1 MSGASSRLGIAV
13 EAWTR
18 AVRPGSIE
26 DMTHALPQI
35 LDDHVARG
43 TAPGIIG
50 VHGDPGG
57 RVEIV
62 AAGDLPADAIV
73 RIQSM
78 TKPILAVAALRL
90 VQEGR
95 LGLDDPVERWLPELA
110 DRRVLR
116 SPDAALDDIVPAATP
131 ITVRHLLTNTSGYG
145 VQVVPSPLA
154 EAMIGNRTA
163 AGQEP
168 VAMGA
173 QEWLEALAA
182 LPLAFEPGTGW
193 RYHHSFGTLGILLSR
208 VVDGSLEE
216 HLQRDLFRPLGMVDT
231 GYTVP
236 LDQAHRLPAAYR
248 HDGGVLVEIE
258 PAAGGFSVAPAPFD
272 LSHSE
277 LVSTAADYA
286 AFAGMLAAG
295 GRHDGN
301 VIVDPELL
309 ALMRTDQVASSA
321 KTDDSFFP
329 GFWEGTG
336 WGFGVAVQTE
346 GENAGRYG
354 WSGGQGT
361 DFWIDPDGS
370 FRVVLS
376 QVEMGP
382 EIMGLFADVQ

>member
-1 MSGASSRLGIAV
+1 MTAS
-13 EAWTR
+13 
-18 AVRPGSIE
+18 
-26 DMTHALPQI
+26 LPQI

-43 TAPGIIG
+43 TAPGIVG
-50 VHGDPGG
+50 VQGMPGG

-62 AAGDLPADAIV
+62 ASGDLRADAIV

-95 LGLDDPVERWLPELA
+95 LRLDDPVERWLPELA
-110 DRRVLR
+110 GRRVLR
-116 SPDAALDDIVPAATP
+116 TPEAALDDVGFAMTP
-131 ITVRHLLTNTSGYG
+131 ITLRHLLTLTSGYG
-145 VQVVPSPLA
+145 VQVVPTPLA
-154 EAMIGNRTA
+154 EAMIANRTA

-193 RYHHSFGTLGILLSR
+193 RYHHSFGILGILLAR
-208 VVDGSLEE
+208 VVDGPLEA
-216 HLQRDLFRPLGMVDT
+216 HLQRDLFDPLGMVDT

-236 LDQAHRLPAAYR
+236 LDKAHRLPAAYR
-248 HDGGVLVEIE
+248 HEDGELVEIE
-258 PAAGGFSVAPAPFD
+258 PAAGGFSLAPAPFD

-295 GRHDGN
+295 GRRDGT
-301 VIVDPELL
+301 VILDPGSL
-309 ALMRTDQVASSA
+309 ALMCSDQVSSST

-329 GFWEGTG
+329 GFWEDTG
-336 WGFGVAVQTE
+336 WGFGVAVQTA
-346 GENAGRYG
+346 GEHSGRYG

-370 FRVVLS
+370 FRIVLS

-382 EIMGLFADVQ
+382 EVMGLFADVQ

>member
-1 MSGASSRLGIAV
+1 
-13 EAWTR
+13 
-18 AVRPGSIE
+18 
-26 DMTHALPQI
+26 MTPSLAQI

-50 VHGDPGG
+50 VQGEPGG
-57 RVEIV
+57 SIEIV
-62 AAGDLPADAIV
+62 VAGDLPVDAIV

-95 LGLDDPVERWLPELA
+95 LRLDDPVEQWLPELA

-116 SPDAALDDIVPAATP
+116 APDAPLGDVEPATTP
-131 ITVRHLLTNTSGYG
+131 ITLRHLLTHTSGYG
-145 VQVVPSPLA
+145 VQVVSSPLA
-154 EAMIGNRTA
+154 EAMIENRTA

-168 VAMGA
+168 VALGA
-173 QEWLEALAA
+173 QEWLDALAA

-193 RYHHSFGTLGILLSR
+193 RYHHSFGILGILLSR
-208 VVDGSLEE
+208 VVDGSWEE
-216 HLQRDLFRPLGMVDT
+216 HLQRDLFGPLGMVDT
-231 GYTVP
+231 GFTVP
-236 LDQAHRLPAAYR
+236 LDHAHRLPAAYR
-248 HDGGVLVEIE
+248 HEDGALIEIE
-258 PAAGGFSVAPAPFD
+258 PAAGGFSVEPAPFD

-301 VIVDPELL
+301 VVLDPALL
-309 ALMRTDQVASSA
+309 ALMRSDQVPAAA
-321 KTDDSFFP
+321 KTADSFFP

-336 WGFGVAVQTE
+336 WGFGVAVQTA
-346 GENAGRYG
+346 GEHVGRFG

-361 DFWIDPDGS
+361 DFWIDQDGS
-370 FRVVLS
+370 FRVVMS

-382 EIMGLFADVQ
+382 EVMGLFADVQ

>member
-1 MSGASSRLGIAV
+1 
-13 EAWTR
+13 
-18 AVRPGSIE
+18 
-26 DMTHALPQI
+26 MTPSLAQI

-50 VHGDPGG
+50 VQGSPSGAI
-57 RVEIV
+57 EIV
-62 AAGDLPADAIV
+62 TAGDLPADAIV

-95 LGLDDPVERWLPELA
+95 LRLDDPVEQWLPELA

-116 SPDAALDDIVPAATP
+116 APDAPLDDVVPATTP
-131 ITVRHLLTNTSGYG
+131 ITLRHLLTNTSGYG

-154 EAMIGNRTA
+154 EAMVANRTA

-173 QEWLEALAA
+173 QEWLDALAA
-182 LPLAFEPGTGW
+182 LPLAFEPGIGW
-193 RYHHSFGTLGILLSR
+193 RYHHSFGILGIMLSR

-216 HLQRDLFRPLGMVDT
+216 HLHRDLFGPLGMVDT
-231 GYTVP
+231 AYTVP
-236 LDQAHRLPAAYR
+236 IEQAHRLPAAYR
-248 HDGGVLVEIE
+248 HEDGTLVEIE
-258 PAAGGFSVAPAPFD
+258 PAASGFSVAPAPFD

-286 AFAGMLAAG
+286 AFVGMLAAG

-301 VIVDPELL
+301 VVVDPELL
-309 ALMRTDQVASSA
+309 ALMRADQVPSSV

-336 WGFGVAVQTE
+336 WGLGVAVQTA
-346 GENAGRYG
+346 GERAGRYG

-370 FRVVLS
+370 FRIVLS

-382 EIMGLFADVQ
+382 EIMGLFTDVQ

>member
-62 AAGDLPADAIV
+62 TAGDLPADAIV

-110 DRRVLR
+110 ARRVLR
-116 SPDAALDDIVPAATP
+116 APDAPLDVAEPATTS
-131 ITVRHLLTNTSGYG
+131 ITLRHLLTNTSGYG

-173 QEWLEALAA
+173 QEWLEAIAT

-193 RYHHSFGTLGILLSR
+193 RYHHSFGILGILLSR
-208 VVDGSLEE
+208 VVDGSLED
-216 HLQRDLFRPLGMVDT
+216 HLRRDLFAPLGMVDT

-236 LDQAHRLPAAYR
+236 LDRAHRLPAAYR
-248 HDGGVLVEIE
+248 HDGGTLVEIE

-301 VIVDPELL
+301 VIIDPELL
-309 ALMRTDQVASSA
+309 ALMRTDQVSSSA

-336 WGFGVAVQTE
+336 WGFGVAVQTA
-346 GENAGRYG
+346 GEHAGRYG

-370 FRVVLS
+370 YRVVLS